1 MEFKLI
7 LELDRRL
14 GDNLPFNYQYEQ
26 SAVIYRILSQADERY
41 SSWLHENGY
50 VLNGSKRFKL
60 FSYSPFIFER
70 VRAVTKAGCL
80 NIIGNYAVWYI
91 NFIPEKST
99 TEFIKGVFENKS
111 FTIGNKDY
119 KVAFNIVGVESLPP
133 IALSEEMRFCTL
145 SPVCVKQHEGRKIKY
160 LSPDDPLFAKGI
172 LKGVLSKYE
181 SCHGSPYP
189 EADSLHMQFIVDNS
203 LTIKSKV
210 ITIKADT
217 PAETKVKGYLFNF
230 KMKMPAELMKLAIE
244 GGIGE
249 QCSQGF
255 GFIKAKR

>member
-7 LELDRRL
+7 LELDRRF

-70 VRAVTKAGCL
+70 VRAVPKSGCL
-80 NIIGNYAVWYI
+80 NIIGNYAVWYT

-99 TEFIKGVFENKS
+99 TDFIKGVFEHKS
-111 FTIGNKDY
+111 FTIGNKDF
-119 KVAFNIVGVESLPP
+119 KVAFNIVGVESLPS
-133 IALSEEMRFCTL
+133 IDLSEEMRFSTL
-145 SPVCVKQHEGRKIKY
+145 SPVCVKQHEGRKIQY

-181 SCHGSPYP
+181 SYHGLPYP
-189 EADSLHMQFIVDNS
+189 EADSLHMQFTVDNS